1 MMHNKPNSRIKLPQ
15 IKNHPWFA
23 LYKVSFEE
31 PAPDTKN
38 TPNNLITDSMI
49 IEGEDP
55 FDDFMNKRHNY
66 SNSSEGKDKDNSKMN
81 SQNTGDFASV
91 HEVDQISPTAN
102 FKKHDSIFT
111 SVSIEMRK
119 DDLVGLEVILEEC
132 RVNK

>member
-31 PAPDTKN
+31 PAPEPKH

-66 SNSSEGKDKDNSKMN
+66 SNSSEGTGKDDSKMN
-81 SQNTGDFASV
+81 SQITGDFGSL
-91 HEVDQISPTAN
+91 HEVDQISPNAN
-102 FKKHDSIFT
+102 FKKHETIFT

-119 DDLVGLEVILEEC
+119 DDLVGLEVIPEEC